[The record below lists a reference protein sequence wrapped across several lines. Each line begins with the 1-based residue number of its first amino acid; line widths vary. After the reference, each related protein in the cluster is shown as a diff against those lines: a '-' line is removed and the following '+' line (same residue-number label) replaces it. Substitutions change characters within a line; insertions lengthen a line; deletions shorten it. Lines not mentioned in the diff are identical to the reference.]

1 MEEEIDGCNE
11 SEIQDL
17 LLYFSKNTYRAKESD
32 HESQRILDKC
42 IELMSLDYNTVLVNN
57 ANGELS
63 AHYPAQIVIMEHERA
78 QQPGSPSPELRSQDT
93 IYESMCDVSKL
104 KELFGKAKP
113 ARCRGRFPVPVIYF
127 KGKYVCRSATL
138 SGGIEIY
145 GRSGLDFLSTTE
157 TDSDSVQLEEEM
169 SGNWQL
175 FNRVRSHDIRLLQT
189 LNIGTIVDFMVEK
202 KKVKYGINVSSSE
215 KVDKENRYADFKI
228 VSLPYPGCEFF
239 KNYRDNDYIANG
251 LVFDWEQAYA
261 DAVLEVPDEPIAK
274 QLKINWDDYKMWD
287 LKEMTE
293 NYVRLLVR
301 YMSEGSTG
309 MLVHCIS
316 GWDRT
321 PLFISLL
328 RLSLWAD
335 GVTHRSLST
344 RQILYLTLAY
354 DWMLFGHDL
363 VDRLSKGEEILFF
376 CFYMLKAIS
385 GDEFSVNRK
394 EKNMCKQPQP
404 VIRTDSESHLEGV
417 LFEAG
422 SQGSLNSSWSSLSSK
437 SQEAANFYCTDDTNG
452 NAVHVV
458 ASQSSSEQQR
468 PVADDEADNGN
479 NHCNHSKAHT
489 SPVAVPS
496 RSMVRHRNESTGSL
510 NVGSW
515 QFITGSGSLRGS
527 SSSSSNVTTR
537 YSDTTFHEDEPARLA
552 GDTPTGPTPL
562 EDDCFIYSNGTLDA
576 VPLRSERLRKV
587 RELFLYCFCSTI
599 GLRTKD
605 GSEKSLTSQALN
617 SIVEQCNKYV
627 YNKY

>member
-17 LLYFSKNTYRAKESD
+17 LMYFSKNTYRAKESD
-32 HESQRILDKC
+32 HESQRILEKC
-42 IELMSLDYNTVLVNN
+42 IELISLDYNHVLVNN
-57 ANGELS
+57 SNGELS

-78 QQPGSPSPELRSQDT
+78 QQPGSPSPEVRSQDT

-157 TDSDSVQLEEEM
+157 PDSDSVQLEEEM

-261 DAVLEVPDEPIAK
+261 DAVLEVPDEPIAN
-274 QLKINWDDYKMWD
+274 QLKINWNDYKEKFSSIWD

-293 NYVRLLVR
+293 NYVRLLLR
-301 YMSEGSTG
+301 YMVEGSSG

-335 GVTHRSLST
+335 GVSHRSLTT

-385 GDEFSVNRK
+385 GEEFSVNRK
-394 EKNMCKQPQP
+394 EKNTSKQPQP
-404 VIRTDSESHLEGV
+404 VIRTDSETHLEGV

-437 SQEAANFYCTDDTNG
+437 SQETANFYCTDDTNG
-452 NAVHVV
+452 NAVQVPVVVPQYSCSSASDTTTSSSV
-458 ASQSSSEQQR
+458 ASCTDQLRS
-468 PVADDEADNGN
+468 VDDEADNGN
-479 NHCNHSKAHT
+479 NHCAHHNHSKPHT

-496 RSMVRHRNESTGSL
+496 RPMVRHRNESTGSL
-510 NVGSW
+510 NVGSGTDFGGVEV
-515 QFITGSGSLRGS
+515 QPGSKTKPQQRKR
-527 SSSSSNVTTR
+527 SNASTQKQ
-537 YSDTTFHEDEPARLA
+537 YF
-552 GDTPTGPTPL
+552 TPTGRAPL
-562 EDDCFIYSNGTLDA
+562 QHSVRVTKTHLDA
-576 VPLRSERLRKV
+576 AVFTIAEIGERERVDGVTRVVLLR
-587 RELFLYCFCSTI
+587 FYM
-599 GLRTKD
+599 
-605 GSEKSLTSQALN
+605 EKLSG
-617 SIVEQCNKYV
+617 
-627 YNKY
+627 

>member
-385 GDEFSVNRK
+385 GDEFSVN
-394 EKNMCKQPQP
+394 
-404 VIRTDSESHLEGV
+404 S
-417 LFEAG
+417 
-422 SQGSLNSSWSSLSSK
+422 
-437 SQEAANFYCTDDTNG
+437 